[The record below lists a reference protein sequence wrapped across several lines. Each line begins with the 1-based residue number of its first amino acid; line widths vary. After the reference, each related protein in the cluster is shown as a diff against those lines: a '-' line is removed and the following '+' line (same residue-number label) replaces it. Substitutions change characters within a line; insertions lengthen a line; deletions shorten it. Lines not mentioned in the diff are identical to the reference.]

1 MSKCKFCNMTPT
13 IDKDWGYDNWDNE
26 ISIARGSY
34 TKLYIGVDE
43 KGKVCIRACG
53 DDYTDNYY
61 PKYCPECG
69 RKLIE
74 SEAIK

>member
-1 MSKCKFCNMTPT
+1 MSKCKFCSMTPT
-13 IDKDWGYDNWDNE
+13 IEDWGYRNWDNE
-26 ISIARGSY
+26 IQLTFSGW
-34 TKLYIGVDE
+34 TTLYIGVDE
-43 KGKVCIRACG
+43 VGKVCMRAYG

>member
-1 MSKCKFCNMTPT
+1 MSECKFCSMTPT
-13 IDKDWGYDNWDNE
+13 IEDWGYNNWDNE
-26 ISIARGSY
+26 IQLAIGGWTA
-34 TKLYIGVDE
+34 LYIGVDE
-43 KGKVCIRACG
+43 VGKICMRASG

-74 SEAIK
+74 SEE